1 MQNTFLYSYVF
12 MKYRLEL
19 AVDSVHVS
27 FFLSGLQKQKPQH
40 NIQLKTTVQR
50 KKAIQGYL
58 FWCQVEHPRKILILV
73 NNGTGSG
80 FMNERWTD
88 GRSCQKPTPNTLYKF
103 TKKIEGL
110 GQIHNICIICQDE
123 HCTACLL
130 YGLLSNKSAR
140 NRSSG
145 V

>member
-1 MQNTFLYSYVF
+1 

-58 FWCQVEHPRKILILV
+58 FWCQVEHPRK
-73 NNGTGSG
+73 
-80 FMNERWTD
+80 
-88 GRSCQKPTPNTLYKF
+88 Y
-103 TKKIEGL
+103 
-110 GQIHNICIICQDE
+110 
-123 HCTACLL
+123 
-130 YGLLSNKSAR
+130 
-140 NRSSG
+140 
-145 V
+145 